1 MVNKDQLKRQYDIGT
16 ASLQYIMIIVM
27 AAYLDLVDPSEL
39 TYMKDSGKT
48 HIQIM
53 TILWN
58 RIQKEKKKRDASM
71 GS

>member
-1 MVNKDQLKRQYDIGT
+1 MVSREKLKRQYEVGT
-16 ASLQYIMIIVM
+16 VSLQYMMILTM

-48 HIQIM
+48 PIQIM

-58 RIQKEKKKRDASM
+58 RIQKEKKKRDDSM

>member
-16 ASLQYIMIIVM
+16 ASLQYLMIVAM

-48 HIQIM
+48 PIQIM

-58 RIQKEKKKRDASM
+58 RIQKEKKKRDDSM

>member
-1 MVNKDQLKRQYDIGT
+1 MVSREKLKRQYEVGT
-16 ASLQYIMIIVM
+16 VSLQYMMILTM
-27 AAYLDLVDPSEL
+27 AAYLDLVDSSEL

-48 HIQIM
+48 PIQIM

-58 RIQKEKKKRDASM
+58 RIQKEKKKRDDSM